1 MKSLGNYKYE
11 LFLLTIILFFISWK
25 FVDLLWFLLLH
36 LLYEQT
42 FTLNAVFIKL
52 LSTGNRIMWL

>member
-11 LFLLTIILFFISWK
+11 LFLLTIFLFFISWK